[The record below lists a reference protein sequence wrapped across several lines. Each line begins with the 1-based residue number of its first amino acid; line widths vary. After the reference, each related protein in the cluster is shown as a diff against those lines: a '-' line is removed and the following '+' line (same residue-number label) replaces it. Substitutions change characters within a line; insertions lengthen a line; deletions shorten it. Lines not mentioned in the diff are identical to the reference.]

1 MFQCFPIVK
10 PTGLGPLPLK
20 PGTWH
25 LRCPWTNR
33 CGSEEGCRGWFQPAQ
48 PASHHPA
55 TRHGGANGRCQG
67 NQGHPCKDGRTITWR
82 LTLETWSANIR
93 PLYRLV
99 SAVVN
104 CPAICVKMVPLN
116 PISYCRLTP
125 HFRHTLTSCCFIYP
139 PIKYDKV
146 IYPHEF
152 GFPQVFGMLWYHQ
165 PCPMAAIGHEDVK
178 LTLRRPRRMQVKLR
192 KEVPK

>member
-1 MFQCFPIVK
+1 MPCSFEAVMMFQCFPIVK

-67 NQGHPCKDGRTITWR
+67 NKGHPCKDGRTFTWR
-82 LTLETWSANIR
+82 LTLEDLRYWATTS
-93 PLYRLV
+93 PGKE
-99 SAVVN
+99 SAV
-104 CPAICVKMVPLN
+104 LW
-116 PISYCRLTP
+116 
-125 HFRHTLTSCCFIYP
+125 FRHETVGIHFLPGLGIVQVTNKRDFMHFSVETTTVGSTAELSISLLHAIRRCNQEMHIMLTRHNCRQHSTTL
-139 PIKYDKV
+139 
-146 IYPHEF
+146 
-152 GFPQVFGMLWYHQ
+152 
-165 PCPMAAIGHEDVK
+165 
-178 LTLRRPRRMQVKLR
+178 
-192 KEVPK
+192 